1 MGKHKGQE
9 PVEHPTTSTTHAPT
23 PSPVVPE
30 RRPSIAYQTTPP
42 RDNVLLN
49 AFKATTPGLTT
60 IEHYRRHWLRP
71 DIFAGIA
78 VTAYLVPQVMAYC
91 AIVGVPPVVGLW
103 TTLPAL
109 IVYAVM
115 GKSRLLSVGPE
126 STVALM
132 AGTAIAPMAMGDPER
147 AVHLAAAL
155 SLIVAL
161 WCFVARMFRLGVIAE
176 LLSQPL
182 LVGYL
187 AGGAVLM
194 VVGQLG
200 KVTGTKVHGESI
212 VEQVQ
217 SFLEVVKD
225 THLMTLA
232 VGAATLA
239 LLVIIHLIKPRWPA
253 PLIAVAA
260 ATVAS
265 TFMDLQAQ
273 GVKIVGD
280 VPTGLPGISLPAVSW
295 SDVEGL
301 LIAGIGVAIV
311 AYGDNTLIA
320 RGFPAPADPDEDP
333 DVNTVDAQQELVAL
347 GGAHIAVGLMG
358 GYPVSSSASRTALA
372 LAAGAR
378 TQLYSVVAAVLIVVV
393 LFVAGPLVRNLPQAA
408 LGAVVFYAASK
419 LVSWKEMR
427 RLARFRR
434 RELMLAAA
442 GTIGTILFGILTGVG
457 IAIALSVLEMS
468 QRLARPHDGVLGRI
482 PGLAGM
488 HDVADYPNAETLPGL
503 IVYRYD
509 APLFFANAG
518 DLQRR
523 ALTVV
528 KQENDAFPDTPAR
541 WFLLNVEANV
551 EIDITA
557 ADGLRQLYSDLAARG
572 VRLGLARV
580 KNDLRVALHKAGLV
594 DLIGTEMLFPTL
606 PVAEEAYIQWAAL
619 NPYAA
624 PELPV
629 EPEPEVEAPVWGGP
643 ENPTTLSVPE
653 LVPTAV
659 AAAQAVAAEEAA
671 AATAAEELART
682 GDLPGSVTAEH
693 PAGRPVAATLLK
705 ETFQAVFRRPGET
718 EPAPD
723 PAATAPE
730 VAAGSDAEP
739 VGESVG
745 GSVADPAADSSA
757 SVDSLGSPESPDAPT
772 GDAAL
777 MSIADGTD
785 DGEPAPAP
793 DEGLRPS
800 ASSESSVPEP
810 AELDLTELPNV
821 ADAVIIDDGPH
832 PQGPPATVASVAK
845 VKRAKKK
852 GHASR

>member
-1 MGKHKGQE
+1 MGKAKD
-9 PVEHPTTSTTHAPT
+9 STQAGLGHAAPAST
-23 PSPVVPE
+23 QANETVGVPPE

-42 RDNVLLN
+42 KDNVLFN
-49 AFKATTPGLTT
+49 AYVATTPGLQTLQ
-60 IEHYRRHWLRP
+60 HYRRHWLRP

-78 VTAYLVPQVMAYC
+78 VVAYLVPQVMAYC
-91 AIVGVPPVVGLW
+91 AIVNVPPVVGLW
-103 TTLPAL
+103 TALPAL

-115 GKSRLLSVGPE
+115 GKSRMLSVGPE

-132 AGTAIAPMAMGDPER
+132 AGTAIAPLAAGNQDK
-147 AVHLAAAL
+147 AVQLAAAL

-161 WCFVARMFRLGVIAE
+161 WCFVARIFRLGVIAE

-194 VVGQLG
+194 IVGQLG

-212 VEQVQ
+212 VEQVR

-225 THLMTLA
+225 THLTTLI
-232 VGAATLA
+232 VGASTLA
-239 LLVIIHLIKPRWPA
+239 LLVLIHLVKHRWPA

-260 ATVAS
+260 ATIAS
-265 TFMDLQAQ
+265 SFMDLQAQ
-273 GVKIVGD
+273 GVKVVGE
-280 VPTGLPGISLPAVSW
+280 VPQGLPGIAFPAVSW
-295 SDVEGL
+295 HEIQSL
-301 LIAGIGVAIV
+301 LVAGIGVAIV

-333 DVNTVDAQQELVAL
+333 SVNAVDAQQELVAL
-347 GGAHIAVGLMG
+347 GGVHVAVGMMG

-378 TQLYSVVAAVLIVVV
+378 TQMYSLVAAVAIVIV
-393 LFVAGPLVRNLPQAA
+393 LFVAGPLVRNLPQAS

-442 GTIGTILFGILTGVG
+442 GCIGTILFGILAGVG

-488 HDVADYPNAETLPGL
+488 HDVSDYPNAETLPGL

-509 APLFFANAG
+509 APLFFANAAE
-518 DLQRR
+518 LQRR

-528 KQENDAFPDTPAR
+528 EQENAAFPDTPAR

-557 ADGLRQLYSDLAARG
+557 ADGLRQLHKDLAARG

-580 KNDLRVALHKAGLV
+580 KNDLRVALDKAGLLEV
-594 DLIGTEMLFPTL
+594 IGTEMLFPTL
-606 PVAEEAYIQWAAL
+606 PVAEEAYIQWASL

-624 PELPV
+624 PVAEAPPEE
-629 EPEPEVEAPVWGGP
+629 EPAAPVWGGP
-643 ENPTTLSVPE
+643 QNPETLSVPE
-653 LVPTAV
+653 FVPAAV
-659 AAAQAVAAEEAA
+659 QAAQLEEAG
-671 AATAAEELART
+671 TEAR
-682 GDLPGSVTAEH
+682 LNAPGSDI
-693 PAGRPVAATLLK
+693 P
-705 ETFQAVFRRPGET
+705 
-718 EPAPD
+718 PD
-723 PAATAPE
+723 PGAIGPDS
-730 VAAGSDAEP
+730 GDGGEP
-739 VGESVG
+739 TTKNPFTTTFWKQNPLGLG
-745 GSVADPAADSSA
+745 GHGDHGHHGNHDGAADHEASAPTTTADGDRAADATPASNGTVPA
-757 SVDSLGSPESPDAPT
+757 SVDAGVSDDALALNDPDAAEAQS
-772 GDAAL
+772 DE
-777 MSIADGTD
+777 SDSEADEDRDKT
-785 DGEPAPAP
+785 APNGKGAR
-793 DEGLRPS
+793 G
-800 ASSESSVPEP
+800 
-810 AELDLTELPNV
+810 
-821 ADAVIIDDGPH
+821 
-832 PQGPPATVASVAK
+832 K
-845 VKRAKKK
+845 KRAK
-852 GHASR
+852 SS

>member
-1 MGKHKGQE
+1 MGKAND
-9 PVEHPTTSTTHAPT
+9 STQAGLGHAAPAST
-23 PSPVVPE
+23 QANETVGVPPE

-42 RDNVLLN
+42 KDNVLFN
-49 AFKATTPGLTT
+49 AYVATTPGLQTLQ
-60 IEHYRRHWLRP
+60 HYRRHWLRP

-78 VTAYLVPQVMAYC
+78 VVAYLVPQVMAYC
-91 AIVGVPPVVGLW
+91 AIVNVPPVVGLW
-103 TTLPAL
+103 TALPAL

-115 GKSRLLSVGPE
+115 GKSRMLSVGPE

-132 AGTAIAPMAMGDPER
+132 AGTAIAPLAAGNQDK
-147 AVHLAAAL
+147 AVQLAAAL

-161 WCFVARMFRLGVIAE
+161 WCFVARIFRLGVIAE

-194 VVGQLG
+194 IVGQLG

-212 VEQVQ
+212 VEQVR

-225 THLMTLA
+225 THLTTLI
-232 VGAATLA
+232 VGASTLA
-239 LLVIIHLIKPRWPA
+239 LLVLIHLVKHRWPA

-260 ATVAS
+260 ATIAS
-265 TFMDLQAQ
+265 SFMDLQAQ
-273 GVKIVGD
+273 GVKVVGE
-280 VPTGLPGISLPAVSW
+280 VPQGLPGITFPAVSW
-295 SDVEGL
+295 HEIQSL
-301 LIAGIGVAIV
+301 LVAGIGVAIV

-333 DVNTVDAQQELVAL
+333 SVNAVDAQQELVAL
-347 GGAHIAVGLMG
+347 GGVHVAVGMMG

-378 TQLYSVVAAVLIVVV
+378 TQMYSLVAAVAIVIV
-393 LFVAGPLVRNLPQAA
+393 LFVAGPLVRNLPQAS

-442 GTIGTILFGILTGVG
+442 GCIGTILFGILAGVG

-488 HDVADYPNAETLPGL
+488 HDVSDYPNAETLPGL

-509 APLFFANAG
+509 APLFFANAAE
-518 DLQRR
+518 LQRR

-528 KQENDAFPDTPAR
+528 EQENAAFPDTPAR

-557 ADGLRQLYSDLAARG
+557 ADGLRQLHKDLAARG

-580 KNDLRVALHKAGLV
+580 KNDLRVALDKAGLLEV
-594 DLIGTEMLFPTL
+594 IGTEMLFPTL
-606 PVAEEAYIQWAAL
+606 PVAEEAYIQWASL

-624 PELPV
+624 PVAEAPPEE
-629 EPEPEVEAPVWGGP
+629 EPAAPVWGGP
-643 ENPTTLSVPE
+643 QNPETLSVPE
-653 LVPTAV
+653 IVPAAV
-659 AAAQAVAAEEAA
+659 QAAQLEEAG
-671 AATAAEELART
+671 TEAR
-682 GDLPGSVTAEH
+682 LNAPGSDK
-693 PAGRPVAATLLK
+693 P
-705 ETFQAVFRRPGET
+705 
-718 EPAPD
+718 PD
-723 PAATAPE
+723 PGAIGPDS
-730 VAAGSDAEP
+730 GDGGEP
-739 VGESVG
+739 TTKNPFTTTFWKQNPLGLG
-745 GSVADPAADSSA
+745 GHGDHGHHGNHDGAADHEASAPTTTADGDRAADATPASNGTVPA
-757 SVDSLGSPESPDAPT
+757 SVDAGVSDDALALNDPDAAEAQS
-772 GDAAL
+772 DE
-777 MSIADGTD
+777 SDSEADEDRDKT
-785 DGEPAPAP
+785 APNGKGAR
-793 DEGLRPS
+793 G
-800 ASSESSVPEP
+800 
-810 AELDLTELPNV
+810 
-821 ADAVIIDDGPH
+821 
-832 PQGPPATVASVAK
+832 K
-845 VKRAKKK
+845 KRAK
-852 GHASR
+852 SS

>member
-1 MGKHKGQE
+1 MGKAKD
-9 PVEHPTTSTTHAPT
+9 STQAGLGHAAPAST
-23 PSPVVPE
+23 QANETVGVPPE

-42 RDNVLLN
+42 KDNVLFN
-49 AFKATTPGLTT
+49 AYVATTPGLQTLQ
-60 IEHYRRHWLRP
+60 HYRRHWLRP

-78 VTAYLVPQVMAYC
+78 VVAYLVPQVMAYC
-91 AIVGVPPVVGLW
+91 AIVNVPPVVGLW
-103 TTLPAL
+103 TALPAL

-115 GKSRLLSVGPE
+115 GKSRMLSVGPE

-132 AGTAIAPMAMGDPER
+132 AGTAIAPLAAGNQDK
-147 AVHLAAAL
+147 AVQLAAAL

-161 WCFVARMFRLGVIAE
+161 WCFVARIFRLGVIAE

-194 VVGQLG
+194 IVGQLG

-212 VEQVQ
+212 VEQVR

-225 THLMTLA
+225 THLTTLI
-232 VGAATLA
+232 VGASTLA
-239 LLVIIHLIKPRWPA
+239 LLVLIHLVKHRWPA

-260 ATVAS
+260 ATIAS

-273 GVKIVGD
+273 GVKVVGE
-280 VPTGLPGISLPAVSW
+280 VPQGLPGIAFPAVSW
-295 SDVEGL
+295 HEIQSL
-301 LIAGIGVAIV
+301 LVAGIGVAIV

-333 DVNTVDAQQELVAL
+333 SVNAVDAQQELVAL
-347 GGAHIAVGLMG
+347 GGVHVAVGMMG

-378 TQLYSVVAAVLIVVV
+378 TQMYSLVAAVAIVIV
-393 LFVAGPLVRNLPQAA
+393 LFVAGPLVRNLPQAS

-442 GTIGTILFGILTGVG
+442 GCIGTILFGILAGVG

-488 HDVADYPNAETLPGL
+488 HDVSDYPNAETLPGL

-509 APLFFANAG
+509 APLFFANAAE
-518 DLQRR
+518 LQRR

-528 KQENDAFPDTPAR
+528 EQENAAFPDTPAR

-557 ADGLRQLYSDLAARG
+557 ADGLRQLHKDLAARG

-580 KNDLRVALHKAGLV
+580 KNDLRVALDKAGLLEV
-594 DLIGTEMLFPTL
+594 IGTEMLFPTL
-606 PVAEEAYIQWAAL
+606 PVAEEAYIQWASL

-624 PELPV
+624 PVAEAPPEE
-629 EPEPEVEAPVWGGP
+629 EPAAPVWGGP
-643 ENPTTLSVPE
+643 QNPETLSVPE
-653 LVPTAV
+653 FVPAAV
-659 AAAQAVAAEEAA
+659 QAAQLEEAG
-671 AATAAEELART
+671 TEAR
-682 GDLPGSVTAEH
+682 LNAPGSDI
-693 PAGRPVAATLLK
+693 P
-705 ETFQAVFRRPGET
+705 
-718 EPAPD
+718 PD
-723 PAATAPE
+723 PGAIGPDS
-730 VAAGSDAEP
+730 GDGGEP
-739 VGESVG
+739 TTKNPFTTTFWKQNPLGLG
-745 GSVADPAADSSA
+745 GHGDHGHHGNHDGAADHEASAPTTTADGDRAADATPASNGTVPA
-757 SVDSLGSPESPDAPT
+757 SVDAGVSDDALALNDPDAAEAQS
-772 GDAAL
+772 DE
-777 MSIADGTD
+777 SDSEADEDRDKT
-785 DGEPAPAP
+785 APNGKGAR
-793 DEGLRPS
+793 G
-800 ASSESSVPEP
+800 
-810 AELDLTELPNV
+810 
-821 ADAVIIDDGPH
+821 
-832 PQGPPATVASVAK
+832 K
-845 VKRAKKK
+845 KRAK
-852 GHASR
+852 SS

>member
-1 MGKHKGQE
+1 MGKHKGQDADTAPPTFTPE
-9 PVEHPTTSTTHAPT
+9 PLPPGAVP
-23 PSPVVPE
+23 PE

-42 RDNVLLN
+42 RDNVLLT

-60 IEHYRRHWLRP
+60 LEHYRSHWLRP

-115 GKSRLLSVGPE
+115 GKSRMLSVGPE

-132 AGTAIAPMAMGDPER
+132 AGTAIAPLAMGDPDR

-161 WCFVARMFRLGVIAE
+161 WCFVARLFRLGVIAE

-217 SFLEVVKD
+217 TFLTVVKD
-225 THLMTLA
+225 THLTTLIVA
-232 VGAATLA
+232 AATLA
-239 LLVIIHLIKPRWPA
+239 LLVSVHLIKPRWPA

-260 ATVAS
+260 ATIAS

-273 GVKIVGD
+273 GVKVVGE
-280 VPTGLPGISLPAVSW
+280 VPQGLPGISLPAVSW
-295 SDVEGL
+295 SDIEAL
-301 LIAGIGVAIV
+301 LVAGIGVAIV

-347 GGAHIAVGLMG
+347 GGAHVAVGLMG

-378 TQLYSVVAAVLIVVV
+378 TQLYSLVAAVLIIVV
-393 LFVAGPLVRNLPQAA
+393 LFVAGPLVRNLPQAS

-442 GTIGTILFGILTGVG
+442 GCIGTILFGILAGVG
-457 IAIALSVLEMS
+457 IAIALSVLEMA

-528 KQENDAFPDTPAR
+528 QQENDAFPETPAR

-557 ADGLRQLYSDLAARG
+557 ADGLRQLQRDLAARG

-580 KNDLRVALHKAGLV
+580 KNDLRIALDKAGLV
-594 DLIGTEMLFPTL
+594 DLIGVEMLFPTL
-606 PVAEEAYIQWAAL
+606 PVAEEAYIRWAAL

-624 PELPV
+624 PELPA
-629 EPEPEVEAPVWGGP
+629 EPEPEVVTPEWGGP
-643 ENPTTLSVPE
+643 ENLSTLSVPE

-659 AAAQAVAAEEAA
+659 AAHQAAIAEEAA
-671 AATAAEELART
+671 AAHAAEKAEETDNLGRT
-682 GDLPGSVTAEH
+682 RDIPGSVTSEH
-693 PAGRPVAATLLK
+693 PTGRPDAATLLK
-705 ETFQAVFRRPGET
+705 RPFQAVFRRPTDE
-718 EPAPD
+718 A
-723 PAATAPE
+723 
-730 VAAGSDAEP
+730 
-739 VGESVG
+739 
-745 GSVADPAADSSA
+745 VADDPVAVIDAA
-757 SVDSLGSPESPDAPT
+757 SVDPASGDLALESSLSDEAALPEVHGAEASSVDAPAYQSEPAGPADLPPVPT
-772 GDAAL
+772 GDAVDGPAATEAAQGGIPAL
-777 MSIADGTD
+777 ESAT
-785 DGEPAPAP
+785 EPTP
-793 DEGLRPS
+793 
-800 ASSESSVPEP
+800 ESNPEP
-810 AELDLTELPNV
+810 TPESATESPE
-821 ADAVIIDDGPH
+821 
-832 PQGPPATVASVAK
+832 VAK
-845 VKRAKKK
+845 ATKGAKKK
-852 GHASR
+852 HPRHH

>member
-1 MGKHKGQE
+1 VGKAKD
-9 PVEHPTTSTTHAPT
+9 STQAGLGHAAPAST
-23 PSPVVPE
+23 QANETVGVPPE

-42 RDNVLLN
+42 KDNVLFN
-49 AFKATTPGLTT
+49 AYVATTPGLQTLQ
-60 IEHYRRHWLRP
+60 HYRRHWLRP

-78 VTAYLVPQVMAYC
+78 VVAYLVPQVMAYC
-91 AIVGVPPVVGLW
+91 AIVNVPPVVGLW
-103 TTLPAL
+103 TALPAL

-115 GKSRLLSVGPE
+115 GKSRMLSVGPE

-132 AGTAIAPMAMGDPER
+132 AGTAIAPLAAGNQDK
-147 AVHLAAAL
+147 AVQLAAAL

-161 WCFVARMFRLGVIAE
+161 WCFVARIFRLGVIAE

-194 VVGQLG
+194 IVGQLG

-212 VEQVQ
+212 VEQVR

-225 THLMTLA
+225 THLTTLI
-232 VGAATLA
+232 VGASTLA
-239 LLVIIHLIKPRWPA
+239 LLVLIHLVKHRWPA

-260 ATVAS
+260 ATIAS
-265 TFMDLQAQ
+265 SFMDLQAQ
-273 GVKIVGD
+273 GVKVVGE
-280 VPTGLPGISLPAVSW
+280 VPQGLPGITFPAVSW
-295 SDVEGL
+295 HEIQSL
-301 LIAGIGVAIV
+301 LVAGIGVAIV

-333 DVNTVDAQQELVAL
+333 SVNAVDAQQELVAL
-347 GGAHIAVGLMG
+347 GGVHVAVGMMG

-378 TQLYSVVAAVLIVVV
+378 TQMYSLVAAVAIVIV
-393 LFVAGPLVRNLPQAA
+393 LFVAGPLVRNLPQAS

-442 GTIGTILFGILTGVG
+442 GCIGTILFGILAGVG

-488 HDVADYPNAETLPGL
+488 HDVSDYPNAETLPGL

-509 APLFFANAG
+509 APLFFANAAE
-518 DLQRR
+518 LQRR

-528 KQENDAFPDTPAR
+528 EQENAAFPDTPAR

-557 ADGLRQLYSDLAARG
+557 ADGLRQLHKDLAARG

-580 KNDLRVALHKAGLV
+580 KNDLRVALDKAGLLEV
-594 DLIGTEMLFPTL
+594 IGTEMLFPTL
-606 PVAEEAYIQWAAL
+606 PVAEEAYIQWASL

-624 PELPV
+624 PVAEAPPEE
-629 EPEPEVEAPVWGGP
+629 EPAAPVWGGP
-643 ENPTTLSVPE
+643 QNPETLSVPE
-653 LVPTAV
+653 FVPAAV
-659 AAAQAVAAEEAA
+659 QAAQLEEAG
-671 AATAAEELART
+671 TEAR
-682 GDLPGSVTAEH
+682 LNAPGSDI
-693 PAGRPVAATLLK
+693 P
-705 ETFQAVFRRPGET
+705 
-718 EPAPD
+718 PD
-723 PAATAPE
+723 PGAIGPDS
-730 VAAGSDAEP
+730 GDGGEP
-739 VGESVG
+739 TTKNPFTTTFWKQNPLGLG
-745 GSVADPAADSSA
+745 GHGDHGHHGNHDGAADHEASAPTTTADGDRAADATPASNGTVPA
-757 SVDSLGSPESPDAPT
+757 SVDAGVSDDALALNDPDAAEAQS
-772 GDAAL
+772 DE
-777 MSIADGTD
+777 SDSEADEDRDKT
-785 DGEPAPAP
+785 APNGKGAR
-793 DEGLRPS
+793 G
-800 ASSESSVPEP
+800 
-810 AELDLTELPNV
+810 
-821 ADAVIIDDGPH
+821 
-832 PQGPPATVASVAK
+832 K
-845 VKRAKKK
+845 KRAK
-852 GHASR
+852 SS

>member
-1 MGKHKGQE
+1 MGKAKD
-9 PVEHPTTSTTHAPT
+9 STQAGLGHAAPAST
-23 PSPVVPE
+23 QANETVGVPPE

-42 RDNVLLN
+42 KDNVLFN
-49 AFKATTPGLTT
+49 AYVATTPGLQTLQ
-60 IEHYRRHWLRP
+60 HYRRHWLRP

-78 VTAYLVPQVMAYC
+78 VVAYLVPQVMAYC
-91 AIVGVPPVVGLW
+91 AIVNVPPVVGLW
-103 TTLPAL
+103 TALPAL

-115 GKSRLLSVGPE
+115 GKSRMLSVGPE

-132 AGTAIAPMAMGDPER
+132 AGTAIAPLAAGNQDK
-147 AVHLAAAL
+147 AVQLAAAL

-161 WCFVARMFRLGVIAE
+161 WCFVARIFRLGVIAE

-194 VVGQLG
+194 IVGQLG

-212 VEQVQ
+212 VEQVR

-225 THLMTLA
+225 THLTTLI
-232 VGAATLA
+232 VGASTLA
-239 LLVIIHLIKPRWPA
+239 LLVLIHLVKHRWPA

-260 ATVAS
+260 ATIAS
-265 TFMDLQAQ
+265 SFMDLQAQ
-273 GVKIVGD
+273 GVKVVGE
-280 VPTGLPGISLPAVSW
+280 VPQGLPGITFPAVSW
-295 SDVEGL
+295 HEIQSL
-301 LIAGIGVAIV
+301 LVAGIGVAIV

-333 DVNTVDAQQELVAL
+333 SVNAVDAQQELVAL
-347 GGAHIAVGLMG
+347 GGVHVAVGMMG

-378 TQLYSVVAAVLIVVV
+378 TQMYSLVAAVAIVIV
-393 LFVAGPLVRNLPQAA
+393 LFVAGPLVRNLPQAS

-442 GTIGTILFGILTGVG
+442 GCIGTILFGILAGVG

-488 HDVADYPNAETLPGL
+488 HDVSDYPNAETLPGL

-509 APLFFANAG
+509 APLFFANAAE
-518 DLQRR
+518 LQRR

-528 KQENDAFPDTPAR
+528 EQENAAFPDTPAR

-557 ADGLRQLYSDLAARG
+557 ADGLRQLHKDLAARG

-580 KNDLRVALHKAGLV
+580 KNDLRVALDKAGLLEV
-594 DLIGTEMLFPTL
+594 IGTEMLFPTL
-606 PVAEEAYIQWAAL
+606 PVAEEAYIQWASL

-624 PELPV
+624 PVAEAPPEE
-629 EPEPEVEAPVWGGP
+629 EPAAPVWGGP
-643 ENPTTLSVPE
+643 QNPETLSVPE
-653 LVPTAV
+653 FVPAAV
-659 AAAQAVAAEEAA
+659 QAAQLEEAG
-671 AATAAEELART
+671 TEAR
-682 GDLPGSVTAEH
+682 LNAPGSDI
-693 PAGRPVAATLLK
+693 P
-705 ETFQAVFRRPGET
+705 
-718 EPAPD
+718 PD
-723 PAATAPE
+723 PGAIGPDS
-730 VAAGSDAEP
+730 GDGGEP
-739 VGESVG
+739 TTKNPFTTTFWKQNPLGLG
-745 GSVADPAADSSA
+745 GHGDHGHHGNHDGAADHEASAPTTTADGDRAADATPASNGTVPA
-757 SVDSLGSPESPDAPT
+757 SVDAGVSDDALALNDPDAAEAQS
-772 GDAAL
+772 DE
-777 MSIADGTD
+777 SDSEADEDRDKT
-785 DGEPAPAP
+785 APNGKGAR
-793 DEGLRPS
+793 G
-800 ASSESSVPEP
+800 
-810 AELDLTELPNV
+810 
-821 ADAVIIDDGPH
+821 
-832 PQGPPATVASVAK
+832 K
-845 VKRAKKK
+845 KRAK
-852 GHASR
+852 SS

>member
-1 MGKHKGQE
+1 
-9 PVEHPTTSTTHAPT
+9 
-23 PSPVVPE
+23 
-30 RRPSIAYQTTPP
+30 
-42 RDNVLLN
+42 
-49 AFKATTPGLTT
+49 
-60 IEHYRRHWLRP
+60 
-71 DIFAGIA
+71 
-78 VTAYLVPQVMAYC
+78 
-91 AIVGVPPVVGLW
+91 
-103 TTLPAL
+103 
-109 IVYAVM
+109 M
-115 GKSRLLSVGPE
+115 GKSRMLSVGPE

-132 AGTAIAPMAMGDPER
+132 AGTAIAPMAMGDPDK
-147 AVHLAAAL
+147 AVQLAAAL

-161 WCFVARMFRLGVIAE
+161 WCFVARLFRLGVIAE

-187 AGGAVLM
+187 AGGACLM

-217 SFLEVVKD
+217 AFLTVVKD
-225 THLMTLA
+225 THLTTLIVA
-232 VGAATLA
+232 AATLG
-239 LLVIIHLIKPRWPA
+239 LLVVVHLIKPRWPA

-260 ATVAS
+260 ATIAS

-273 GVKIVGD
+273 GVKVVGE
-280 VPTGLPGISLPAVSW
+280 VPQGLPGISFPAVTW
-295 SDVEGL
+295 PEIEGL
-301 LIAGIGVAIV
+301 LVAGIGVAIV

-378 TQLYSVVAAVLIVVV
+378 TQLYSIVAAALIIVV
-393 LFVAGPLVRNLPQAA
+393 LFVAGPLVRNLPQAS

-442 GTIGTILFGILTGVG
+442 GCIGTILFGILAGVG
-457 IAIALSVLEMS
+457 IAIALSVLEMA

-528 KQENDAFPDTPAR
+528 QQENDAFPDTPAR

-557 ADGLRQLYSDLAARG
+557 ADGLRQLHRDLAARG

-580 KNDLRVALHKAGLV
+580 KNDLRLALDKAGLV
-594 DLIGTEMLFPTL
+594 ELIGVEMLFPTL
-606 PVAEEAYIQWAAL
+606 PVAEDAYIQWAAL

-624 PELPV
+624 PELPA
-629 EPEPEVEAPVWGGP
+629 EPEPEVIAPEWGGP
-643 ENPTTLSVPE
+643 ENLSTLSVPE

-659 AAAQAVAAEEAA
+659 AAQQAAIAEEAA
-671 AATAAEELART
+671 AAAAAVAAETDELGKTR
-682 GDLPGSVTAEH
+682 DIPGSVTSEH
-693 PAGRPVAATLLK
+693 PTGRPDAATLLK
-705 ETFQAVFRRPGET
+705 RPFQAVFRRPT
-718 EPAPD
+718 EDSADTDPVEDPAPVTPHLEHEAAGNGSTPAPD
-723 PAATAPE
+723 AESSSDGLEEPPDTALTVEATEGQRTIDAASLDAPGM
-730 VAAGSDAEP
+730 AP
-739 VGESVG
+739 V
-745 GSVADPAADSSA
+745 
-757 SVDSLGSPESPDAPT
+757 PDA
-772 GDAAL
+772 AA
-777 MSIADGTD
+777 S
-785 DGEPAPAP
+785 EPSHVSDEPGVNGSETAGAGHAPAKAAK
-793 DEGLRPS
+793 
-800 ASSESSVPEP
+800 AS
-810 AELDLTELPNV
+810 
-821 ADAVIIDDGPH
+821 
-832 PQGPPATVASVAK
+832 
-845 VKRAKKK
+845 KKK
-852 GHASR
+852 HPRHR